1 MVNNVRVVG
10 EPSFISDN
18 MDMDQNEVH
27 FGEVHLMDHTEIQV
41 VIANFDSTQLDMNF
55 WLTGEMGE
63 MFHIPGNDTFNIQP
77 FTSDVLRIAVTPGH
91 QEGFVETNLMMESN
105 YPVWKCFLCL

>member
-1 MVNNVRVVG
+1 MRVVG

-55 WLTGEMGE
+55 WLTDEMGE
-63 MFHIPGNDTFNIQP
+63 MFHIPGNDTFNIDSGTDTIKDLGWKP
-77 FTSDVLRIAVTPGH
+77 RTLL
-91 QEGFVETNLMMESN
+91 ETGIKKLLKINL
-105 YPVWKCFLCL
+105 